1 MMPRGQRRARSIQFA
16 ILFAILA
23 VTLLMMLLIWALLY
37 NRTYQL
43 AESSATTTI
52 RQLVS
57 QINNNL
63 DFYLQ
68 STTETSN
75 YLQQVISQSE
85 QIPGPEFEAA
95 GRMVMDSRSD
105 VVSIVLFS
113 GDGQVVQGV
122 PFDTLKPD
130 LDVTREKWF
139 SKPLEE
145 GLIPF
150 YSAPHVQNLFPTQHA
165 WVVTISRKVEYRK
178 GGQVH
183 SGVLMLD
190 VKFSSIDEICTRT
203 SLGQS
208 GYVYLI
214 DNDTEIVYHP
224 RQQMLY
230 LNVGEEN
237 LDSVRKHVF
246 GRYTEVFKDRTR
258 FITIETVNNVRW
270 RMVGVAYL
278 DEMTLPWRSV
288 SNYLMLAMLMGIFL
302 ALFISVLVA
311 ERITRP
317 IRNLD
322 ASMRM
327 VDAGNMNVC
336 IQEEGW
342 RELSQLSRTFNHMIA
357 RIRELM
363 AQLVQEQEAKRKS
376 ELDALQSQI
385 NPHFLYNTLDSVVHM
400 QEAGNTQEA
409 VRMVTALSR
418 LFRISISRGKN
429 IISVRDEL
437 EHARHYLTIQKIRYK
452 NRFDF
457 AFEVQPGVEQLMTL
471 KLILQPVIENAIY
484 HGVEMLLEQG
494 RIIIRVG
501 IAEGAL
507 LYEVSD
513 NGVGMDEKQVQR
525 LLSGPPTQG
534 TRGNGIGF
542 KNVHERIR
550 LYYGPQYGLAI
561 HSEVDVGTTV
571 QLRLPVQLP
580 QGNEPEGG
588 GGG

>member
-1 MMPRGQRRARSIQFA
+1 MKPSPHRGRSIQFA

-43 AESSATTTI
+43 AQNSATTTI
-52 RQLVS
+52 RQLVN

-75 YLQQVISQSE
+75 YLQQVIAQSKQMPDE
-85 QIPGPEFEAA
+85 DFGASA
-95 GRMVMDSRSD
+95 KMVMESRSD
-105 VVSIVLFS
+105 VVSVVLFS
-113 GDGQVVQGV
+113 KQGEVVQGV

-139 SKPLEE
+139 TKPLEE
-145 GLIPF
+145 GGIPF

-165 WVVTISRKVEYRK
+165 WVVTVSRKVEYWDQ
-178 GGQVH
+178 GQPKD
-183 SGVLMLD
+183 GVLMLD
-190 VKFSSIDEICTRT
+190 VKFSVIDDICTRT

-237 LDSVRKHVF
+237 LASVREHVF
-246 GRYTEVFKDRTR
+246 GRYHEVFKGRSR
-258 FITIETVNNVRW
+258 FISIETVNNVRW
-270 RMVGVAYL
+270 RIVGVAYM
-278 DEMTLPWRSV
+278 DEMTLPWQSV
-288 SNYLMLAMLMGIFL
+288 SNYLMLAMLMGVFL

-317 IRNLD
+317 IRSLD

-327 VDAGNMNVC
+327 VDTGRMD
-336 IQEEGW
+336 ISIKEEGW
-342 RELSQLSRTFNHMIA
+342 REVAQLSHTFNRMIA
-357 RIRELM
+357 RIRDLM
-363 AQLVQEQEAKRKS
+363 AQLLREQEAKRKS

-400 QEAGNTQEA
+400 QEAGNTEEA
-409 VRMVTALSR
+409 VRMVTSLSR
-418 LFRISISRGKN
+418 LFRISISKGQN
-429 IISVRDEL
+429 IIAVRDEL

-457 AFEVQPGVEQLMTL
+457 DFQVQPGVEDLLTL
-471 KLILQPVIENAIY
+471 KLIIQPVIENAIY
-484 HGVEMLLEQG
+484 HGVEMLLERGQILIG
-494 RIIIRVG
+494 VSVD
-501 IAEGAL
+501 EDTL
-507 LYEVSD
+507 LYEVID
-513 NGVGMDEKQVQR
+513 NGVGMEQEQINR
-525 LLSGPPTQG
+525 LLEGGASFAK
-534 TRGNGIGF
+534 RGNGIGV

-550 LYYGPQYGLAI
+550 LYYGSQFGLSI
-561 HSEVDVGTTV
+561 QSEVDMGTIV
-571 QLRLPVQLP
+571 QLRLPIQHA
-580 QGNEPEGG
+580 QRGANE
-588 GGG
+588 